1 MLISSARF
9 LFHMRSP
16 SIKKIFLLLLLL
28 GISLQAA
35 PTPEAASLIPAP
47 IATPSPSP
55 SPAPAVMEPI
65 AATVGRILEQGHFLR
80 LPLNDPN
87 PPHAPETPALSMTA
101 RVMRNYLQTLDYN
114 HLYFTQGDID
124 EFEQKYGPGLSTD
137 VLRGDLSA
145 PRAIYDRF
153 RQRVEDR
160 VAKVKILTTKKY
172 EFSSNRT
179 IELNR
184 QKAPWPKNETEA
196 DQLWHDRVKAELLQ
210 ERLNKHATD
219 SPAKV
224 VSHRYQQML
233 KLLHEQTDEEVIKT
247 FLVALSES
255 YDPHS
260 EYMSP
265 SDMENFSIQM
275 RLSLVGIGALLRPDD
290 GYTRIVEVMPGGPAD
305 KDGRLKANDRIAAV
319 AQGNGPFEDII
330 DLRIDKVVEKIRG
343 KKGTPVRLQVIPAHA
358 TDPSK
363 RVIITLTRDEVK
375 LKESEVKAEVIEVP
389 EEDGRLPSKLAAGDE
404 VQGASGAQNRSV
416 HDVLEDSSTGA
427 TKQFASAVEFRKK
440 SKERFG
446 WLTIPSFYS
455 EMDKHGSED
464 AKSTTKDV
472 RRLLTRLK
480 KENIQGLVID
490 LRRNGGGS
498 LEEVINL
505 TGLFIGPGPVVQVKD
520 SSGKIIVSTNN
531 EPAPLYDGPI
541 VVLINRL
548 SASASEIFAA
558 ALQDY
563 HRAVIVGDERSFGKG
578 TVQTLLDVGRFLP
591 PSLFGRN
598 QKAGSMKLTIQKF
611 YRVSGGSTQYH
622 GVSSDIQ
629 LPSLTDNPEIG
640 EGMLPNP
647 LVYDEVAPLKI
658 AASSPDMLFIQTLKQ
673 RSADRVKKDLEFH
686 YIADNMKKL
695 SEKLKLNTLSLNK
708 EVRQKELKEEKKLNA
723 QHKAERL
730 LCPQPALLEYEITL
744 DNVDQSTL
752 SKFVPKKKPGKDPKD
767 KKSSSDDIDD
777 DADESDDDPN
787 FVDPEK
793 REALTIINDLN
804 TLQAASKATA
814 AVGNASH

>member
-1 MLISSARF
+1 MSLS
-9 LFHMRSP
+9 LF
-16 SIKKIFLLLLLL
+16 KQNLIFLLL
-28 GISLQAA
+28 GVSLQAA
-35 PTPEAASLIPAP
+35 PLKGNLSPTPTPT
-47 IATPSPSP
+47 AT
-55 SPAPAVMEPI
+55 PAPAVMEPI

-101 RVMRNYLQTLDYN
+101 RVMKNYLQLLDYN
-114 HLYFTQGDID
+114 HLYFIQSDID
-124 EFEQKYGPGLSTD
+124 EFEQKYGATLSTD

-145 PRAIYDRF
+145 ARAIYDRF
-153 RQRVEDR
+153 RERVEER
-160 VAKVKILTTKKY
+160 VAKVKTLTSKKY
-172 EFSSNRT
+172 NFLSNQT
-179 IELNR
+179 VELNR
-184 QKAPWPKNETEA
+184 QKAPWPKDEQEA
-196 DQLWHDRVKAELLQ
+196 DQLWHDRIKAELLQ
-210 ERLNKHATD
+210 EQLNKHATD

-233 KLLHEQTDEEVIKT
+233 KLLHEQTDEEVIKS

-290 GYTRIVEVMPGGPAD
+290 GYTRIVEIMPGGPAD
-305 KDGRLKANDRIAAV
+305 RDGRLKANDRITAV
-319 AQGNGPFEDII
+319 AQGDGPFEDII

-363 RVIITLTRDEVK
+363 RVVITLTRDEVK
-375 LKESEVKAEVIEVP
+375 LKESEVKAEVIEFP
-389 EEDGRLPSKLAAGDE
+389 ETNG
-404 VQGASGAQNRSV
+404 
-416 HDVLEDSSTGA
+416 T
-427 TKQFASAVEFRKK
+427 
-440 SKERFG
+440 KERFG

-498 LEEVINL
+498 LEEAINL

-520 SSGKIIVSTNN
+520 ASGKIAVSSDN
-531 EPAPLYDGPI
+531 EPTPFYDGPI
-541 VVLINRL
+541 IVLINRL
-548 SASASEIFAA
+548 SASASEIFAG

-563 HRAVIVGDERSFGKG
+563 HRAVIVGDQQSFGKG

-591 PSLFGRN
+591 PSIFGNN
-598 QKAGSMKLTIQKF
+598 QKAGSLKLTIQKF

-658 AASSPDMLFIQTLKQ
+658 ATVSPSSPFIPMLKQ
-673 RSADRVKKDLEFH
+673 RSEDRVKKDLEFH
-686 YIADNMKKL
+686 YIAENMKKL
-695 SEKLKLNTLSLNK
+695 SEKLKLNTISLNK
-708 EVRQKELKEEKKLNA
+708 AVRQQELKEEKKQIA

-730 LCPQPALLEYEITL
+730 LCHQPTLLEYEVTL
-744 DNVDQSTL
+744 DNVDQPTL
-752 SKFVPKKKPGKDPKD
+752 SKFVPKKKKGLESEN
-767 KKSSSDDIDD
+767 KKSTSKN
-777 DADESDDDPN
+777 ESDLDEDSDETEDDPS

-793 REALTIINDLN
+793 REALMILNDLN
-804 TLQAASKATA
+804 MLQSSSTA
-814 AVGNASH
+814 VTAPTVSH

>member
-1 MLISSARF
+1 MLFSF
-9 LFHMRSP
+9 L
-16 SIKKIFLLLLLL
+16 KKNSVFFLLAAL
-28 GISLQAA
+28 LQAA
-35 PTPEAASLIPAP
+35 PIKEASAPKPTP
-47 IATPSPSP
+47 TPT
-55 SPAPAVMEPI
+55 PAVMEPI

-87 PPHAPETPALSMTA
+87 PPHAPETPTLSMTA
-101 RVMRNYLQTLDYN
+101 RVMKNYLQLLDYN
-114 HLYFTQGDID
+114 HLYFIQSDID
-124 EFEQKYGPGLSTD
+124 EFEQKYGAALSTD

-145 PRAIYDRF
+145 PKAIYDRF

-160 VAKVKILTTKKY
+160 VAKVKELTAKKY
-172 EFSSNRT
+172 NFLSDHT

-184 QKAPWPKNETEA
+184 QKAPWPKDEKEA
-196 DQLWHDRVKAELLQ
+196 DQLWHDRIKAELLQ
-210 ERLNKHATD
+210 ESLNKHATER
-219 SPAKV
+219 PAKIV
-224 VSHRYQQML
+224 RHRYEQML

-247 FLVALSES
+247 FLIALAES

-265 SDMENFSIQM
+265 TDMENFNIQM
-275 RLSLVGIGALLRPDD
+275 KLSLVGIGALLRPDD
-290 GYTRIVEVMPGGPAD
+290 GYTRIVEIMPGGPAD
-305 KDGRLKANDRIAAV
+305 RDGRLKANDRITAV
-319 AQGNGPFEDII
+319 AQGDGPFEDII

-343 KKGTPVRLQVIPAHA
+343 KKGTPVRLQVIPARA

-375 LKESEVKAEVIEVP
+375 LKESEVKAEIIEFP
-389 EEDGRLPSKLAAGDE
+389 ETNG
-404 VQGASGAQNRSV
+404 
-416 HDVLEDSSTGA
+416 T
-427 TKQFASAVEFRKK
+427 
-440 SKERFG
+440 KERFG

-455 EMDKHGSED
+455 EMDKHGNED

-498 LEEVINL
+498 LEEAINL

-520 SSGKIIVSTNN
+520 SNGKIAVSSDN
-531 EPAPLYDGPI
+531 EPAPFYDGPV

-548 SASASEIFAA
+548 SASASEIFAG

-563 HRAVIVGDERSFGKG
+563 HRAVIVGDQQSFGKG

-591 PSLFGRN
+591 PSLFGNN
-598 QKAGSMKLTIQKF
+598 QKAGSLKLTIQKF
-611 YRVSGGSTQYH
+611 YRVSGGSTQYR
-622 GVSSDIQ
+622 GVASDIQ

-647 LVYDEVAPLKI
+647 LVYDEVTPLKI
-658 AASSPDMLFIQTLKQ
+658 TATPSGTLFLPTLKQ
-673 RSADRVKKDLEFH
+673 RSTDRVKKDLEFH

-695 SEKLKLNTLSLNK
+695 SEKLKLNKISLNK
-708 EVRQKELKEEKKLNA
+708 KIRQQELKEEKKENA
-723 QHKAERL
+723 EHKAERL
-730 LCPQPALLEYEITL
+730 LNPQPALVEYEVTL
-744 DNVDQSTL
+744 DNVDQPTL
-752 SKFVPKKKPGKDPKD
+752 SKFDPKKK
-767 KKSSSDDIDD
+767 KKEKESKNKKNSSDNHADLDD
-777 DADESDDDPN
+777 DLDENEEDSN

-793 REALTIINDLN
+793 REALAIVNDLSA
-804 TLQAASKATA
+804 LQA
-814 AVGNASH
+814 NASSTGKK

>member
-1 MLISSARF
+1 MLITSARF
-9 LFHMRSP
+9 LFHMRPP

-35 PTPEAASLIPAP
+35 PTQEEASPTSSP
-47 IATPSPSP
+47 TATPSPCP
-55 SPAPAVMEPI
+55 SRAPTVMEPI

-87 PPHAPETPALSMTA
+87 PPHAGETPALSMTA
-101 RVMRNYLQTLDYN
+101 RVMKNYLQILDYS
-114 HLYFTQGDID
+114 HLYFIQSDID
-124 EFEQKYGPGLSTD
+124 EFEKKYGPTLSTD

-160 VAKVKILTTKKY
+160 VAKVKMLTAKKY

-184 QKAPWPKNETEA
+184 QKAPWPKNEAEA
-196 DQLWHDRVKAELLQ
+196 DQLWHDRIKAELLQ

-219 SPAKV
+219 SPAKI

-233 KLLHEQTDEEVIKT
+233 KYLHEQTDEEAIKT

-375 LKESEVKAEVIEVP
+375 LKESEVKAEVIDIP
-389 EEDGRLPSKLAAGDE
+389 EANG
-404 VQGASGAQNRSV
+404 
-416 HDVLEDSSTGA
+416 T
-427 TKQFASAVEFRKK
+427 
-440 SKERFG
+440 KERFG

-520 SSGKIIVSTNN
+520 SSGKIAVSANN

-563 HRAVIVGDERSFGKG
+563 HRAVIIGDERSFGKG

-591 PSLFGRN
+591 PSLFGSN

-658 AASSPDMLFIQTLKQ
+658 TAPSPAMLFIQTLKQ

-686 YIADNMKKL
+686 YISDNMKKL

-708 EVRQKELKEEKKLNA
+708 DFRQKELKEEKKENA

-744 DNVDQSTL
+744 DNVDQPTL
-752 SKFVPKKKPGKDPKD
+752 SKFVPKKKPEKDPKD

-777 DADESDDDPN
+777 DADDSEDDPN

-793 REALTIINDLN
+793 REALAIINDLS
-804 TLQAASKATA
+804 TLQTASKGVPVAASVA
-814 AVGNASH
+814 H

>member
-1 MLISSARF
+1 MF
-9 LFHMRSP
+9 LSFV
-16 SIKKIFLLLLLL
+16 KKNFVFLLL
-28 GISLQAA
+28 GASLQAA
-35 PTPEAASLIPAP
+35 PIQEMTSP
-47 IATPSPSP
+47 IATASLSATPNPSP

-87 PPHAPETPALSMTA
+87 PPHDPETPALSMTA
-101 RVMRNYLQTLDYN
+101 RVMKNYLQILDYS
-114 HLYFTQGDID
+114 HLYFIQSDID
-124 EFEQKYGPGLSTD
+124 EFEQKYGPTLSTD

-145 PRAIYDRF
+145 ARAIYDRF

-160 VAKVKILTTKKY
+160 VAKVKILTAKKY

-184 QKAPWPKNETEA
+184 QKSPWPKDEAEA
-196 DQLWHDRVKAELLQ
+196 DQLWHDRIKAELLQ

-219 SPAKV
+219 SPMKI

-233 KLLHEQTDEEVIKT
+233 KYLHEQTDEEAIKT

-265 SDMENFSIQM
+265 SDMENFNIQM

-363 RVIITLTRDEVK
+363 RIIITLTRDEVK
-375 LKESEVKAEVIEVP
+375 LKESEVKAEVIDIP
-389 EEDGRLPSKLAAGDE
+389 ETN
-404 VQGASGAQNRSV
+404 GAQ
-416 HDVLEDSSTGA
+416 
-427 TKQFASAVEFRKK
+427 
-440 SKERFG
+440 ERFG

-455 EMDKHGSED
+455 EMDKHGNED

-520 SSGKIIVSTNN
+520 SSGKIAVSANN
-531 EPAPLYDGPI
+531 EPAPFYDGPI

-563 HRAVIVGDERSFGKG
+563 HRAVIVGDERTFGKG

-591 PSLFGRN
+591 SSLFGSN

-658 AASSPDMLFIQTLKQ
+658 TPPSPATLFIETLKQ
-673 RSADRVKKDLEFH
+673 RSGDRVKKDLEFH
-686 YIADNMKKL
+686 YIAENMKKL

-708 EVRQKELKEEKKLNA
+708 ELRQKELKQEKKEIA

-744 DNVDQSTL
+744 DNVDQPTL
-752 SKFVPKKKPGKDPKD
+752 SKFVPKKKPEKDPKD
-767 KKSSSDDIDD
+767 KKATSKDASDIDD
-777 DADESDDDPN
+777 DVDDSEDDPN

-793 REALTIINDLN
+793 REALAIINDLS
-804 TLQAASKATA
+804 TLQAASKALPVA
-814 AVGNASH
+814 ASVAH